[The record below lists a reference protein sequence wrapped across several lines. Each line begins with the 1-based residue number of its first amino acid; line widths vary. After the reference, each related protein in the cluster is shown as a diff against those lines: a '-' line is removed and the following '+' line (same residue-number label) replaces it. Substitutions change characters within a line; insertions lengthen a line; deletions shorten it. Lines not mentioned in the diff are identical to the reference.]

1 MLKTILIVLAIALV
15 AFVIV
20 VATRPADFRITR
32 SATVAAPPA
41 IVFEQVNTLRNWD
54 AWSPWAKLDP
64 NTTQTFEGPPSGAGS
79 SFSWAGNNKVGAG
92 KMTILESKPN
102 ELVRFQLDF
111 VKPFKATNDS
121 EWTFQPEGGQTRV
134 TWTMTG
140 KNNFPAKAFSM
151 FVDCDKMVGG
161 DFEKGL
167 AQLNTVSQSA
177 APKQ

>member
-1 MLKTILIVLAIALV
+1 MLKAILIILAVAIV

-20 VATRPADFRITR
+20 VATRPEDFRVSR
-32 SATVAAPPA
+32 SGMIAAPA
-41 IVFEQVNTLRNWD
+41 AVVFEQVNTLRNWD

-64 NTTQTFEGPPSGAGS
+64 NATQTFEGPPSGPGS

-102 ELVRFQLDF
+102 ERVLFQLDF
-111 VKPFKATNDS
+111 LKPFKSTSNT
-121 EWTFQPEGGQTRV
+121 EFTFQPEGAQTRV

-140 KNNFPAKAFSM
+140 KNNFFAKAFSM
-151 FVDCDKMVGG
+151 FMDCDKMVGG

-167 AQLNTVSQSA
+167 GQLNTVSQA
-177 APKQ
+177 AARKQ